1 VATALSWL
9 LVLLVLS
16 FQQPKMALPAQY
28 AHQASSDPFAG
39 TVLPDAADTE
49 FWRSFEDPQLS
60 ALVSLALDANKD
72 CESRWRATTAPTHYC
87 DGRSSISSPPS
98 RRMR

>member
-1 VATALSWL
+1 
-9 LVLLVLS
+9 
-16 FQQPKMALPAQY
+16 M

-60 ALVSLALDANKD
+60 ALVSLALDAQGL
-72 CESRWRATTAPTHYC
+72 RASLARYDSANAYC
-87 DGRSSISSPPS
+87 DGRVRFHPHHHGECAGGHQEVSQLSLMAI
-98 RRMR
+98 RATITTTAWV